1 MVKIEIGPSEDGG
14 VRASLV
20 GKIDE
25 KFDGQAV
32 LDGLKPGQPIHLKL
46 DGVRGI
52 SSLGVRALEQFMQKL
67 GDRTVLLEEISA
79 AMANQVTMIPNLL
92 GRATVL
98 TAKLPFICPSCGA
111 EETRSVPYV
120 ADAATSHA
128 PKCTSCGAR
137 MDFDGFS
144 EEYLP
149 H

>member
-1 MVKIEIGPSEDGG
+1 
-14 VRASLV
+14 
-20 GKIDE
+20 
-25 KFDGQAV
+25 
-32 LDGLKPGQPIHLKL
+32 
-46 DGVRGI
+46 
-52 SSLGVRALEQFMQKL
+52 
-67 GDRTVLLEEISA
+67 
-79 AMANQVTMIPNLL
+79 VTMIPNLL

-98 TAKLPFICPSCGA
+98 SAKLPFICPSCGS

-120 ADAATSHA
+120 PDAATSHA